1 MAILD
6 QVMAM
11 IGLGSKPETAKTRA
25 PRSAAAQA
33 APRPRQG
40 TGQPKGAQRPAPR
53 QREEAE
59 NRPAPRPEKAA
70 ARPASTLPAM
80 PPAELDRFG
89 IEAQLP
95 VAAALTDLQRFVEPG
110 RKVVIPNAVPADQR
124 VVQQIMSYVGS
135 VLTAQGGIIR
145 TTEEQRSHCAVL
157 ENGYL
162 LVPRTDP
169 INQHVMAVRALIG
182 RLGVSIEHVWL
193 VDLDLIRKVYDHHD
207 RRTRELVVG
216 GDDQLKMQRAFVDL
230 VKRAAQ
236 IHASDIDMI
245 VNRDQATVRLR
256 VQGVITEI
264 AQLTPQYAH
273 QLASAAFAMAGVS
286 DVNYRL
292 TDFQGAQVSDV
303 KHGMS
308 LPVEVQSLRLQF
320 NPIAGMGRHM
330 VTRLLYAERDG
341 SDRDVDELG
350 YEDFQIRD
358 IRLLRQM
365 STGIVVI
372 SGPTGSGKSTT
383 LQRALRTLYREKKG
397 EIKIITIEDPPEYVI
412 EGAIQLAV
420 MNADTDEERTEAFRK
435 AIAAALRS
443 DPDVIM
449 IGEVR
454 DAASARLACEASMTG
469 HQVWCSLHTNNAAS
483 ILDRL
488 RDKGLE
494 EYKISDPSLF
504 TGLIA
509 QRLIRE
515 LCPHCRIPI
524 GRAWNTIHQ
533 DIRSELRMICDSA
546 DGLSDVH
553 VANPEGCD
561 HCRRKSP
568 GYKGRTVVAE
578 TLRPDEE
585 FMLRIRGH
593 KKLEAIRYWKEELKG
608 VTMLEHAVVKMLRG
622 QVDPKEIARVGP
634 FFHFETARIE
644 KLSPLIKPQ
653 VAS

>member
-1 MAILD
+1 MAIKD
-6 QVMAM
+6 SIMSM
-11 IGLGSKPETAKTRA
+11 IGLGSKPETAKSRA

-40 TGQPKGAQRPAPR
+40 AAQAKTDQRPAQRQRDEVESRPAPR
-53 QREEAE
+53 QD
-59 NRPAPRPEKAA
+59 RPAGRAP
-70 ARPASTLPAM
+70 STLPA
-80 PPAELDRFG
+80 PSPVELDRFG
-89 IEAQLP
+89 TDAQLP
-95 VAAALTDLQRFVEPG
+95 VPASNDMQRFVEPG
-110 RKVVIPNAVPADQR
+110 RKVVIPNPEPADVR
-124 VVQQIMSYVGS
+124 VVQQIMSYVGA
-135 VLTAQGGIIR
+135 VLTAQGGVIR

-236 IHASDIDMI
+236 IRASDIDMI

-308 LPVEVQSLRLQF
+308 LPIEVQSLRLQF

-330 VTRLLYAERDG
+330 VTRLLYAEQDG

-435 AIAAALRS
+435 AISAALRS

-509 QRLIRE
+509 QRLVRE

-533 DIRSELRMICDSA
+533 DIRSELRIICEKA

-568 GYKGRTVVAE
+568 GYRGRTVVAE

-585 FMLRIRGH
+585 FMLRIREH
-593 KKLEAIRYWKEELKG
+593 KKLEAIRYWKHELKG

-634 FFHFETARIE
+634 FFHFETTRIDT
-644 KLSPLIKPQ
+644 LSHLIKPQ

>member
-1 MAILD
+1 MAIVD
-6 QVMAM
+6 QIMSM
-11 IGLGSKPETAKTRA
+11 IGLGSKPETAKPRA
-25 PRSAAAQA
+25 SRPAAGQAQSRPRRGAAAPKPAQKQA
-33 APRPRQG
+33 ARARDDERSPSRQEKPASAGGSLLPAPTG
-40 TGQPKGAQRPAPR
+40 TELDHFGTDIRSPAALAALDAQRFI
-53 QREEAE
+53 
-59 NRPAPRPEKAA
+59 
-70 ARPASTLPAM
+70 
-80 PPAELDRFG
+80 D
-89 IEAQLP
+89 
-95 VAAALTDLQRFVEPG
+95 PG
-110 RKVVIPNAVPADQR
+110 RKVTIPNPAVADQR
-124 VVQQIMSYVGS
+124 VVQQILSYVGA
-135 VLTAQGGIIR
+135 VLTAPGGVIK

-162 LVPRTDP
+162 LVPRTDA
-169 INQHVMAVRALIG
+169 INQHVMAVRALIA

-193 VDLDLIRKVYDHHD
+193 VDLDLIRKVYDLHD
-207 RRTRELVVG
+207 RRTRDLIVG

-236 IHASDIDMI
+236 IRASDIDMI

-256 VQGVITEI
+256 VQGVIQEI

-308 LPVEVQSLRLQF
+308 LPLEVQSLRLQF

-330 VTRLLYAERDG
+330 VTRLLYAEQDG

-365 STGIVVI
+365 STGIIVI

-383 LQRALRTLYREKKG
+383 LQRALRTLYREKRG
-397 EIKIITIEDPPEYVI
+397 EIKIITIEDPPEYII

-420 MNADTDEERTEAFRK
+420 MNADTDAERAEAFRK
-435 AIAAALRS
+435 AISAALRS

-454 DAASARLACEASMTG
+454 DSASAKLACEASMTG
-469 HQVWCSLHTNNAAS
+469 HQVWCSLHTNDAAS

-509 QRLIRE
+509 QRLVRQ
-515 LCPHCRIPI
+515 LCPHCKVPLARS
-524 GRAWNTIHQ
+524 WNRIHQ
-533 DIRSELRMICDSA
+533 DIRDELRMICDSA
-546 DGLSDVH
+546 DGLGDVH
-553 VANPEGCD
+553 VANPDGCD

-568 GYKGRTVVAE
+568 GYLGRTVVAE
-578 TLRPDEE
+578 TLRPDED
-585 FMLRIRGH
+585 FMIHIRAH
-593 KKLEAIRYWKEELKG
+593 RKLEAIRYWKQELKG
-608 VTMLEHAVVKMLRG
+608 VTMLEHSIVKMLRG
-622 QVDPKEIARVGP
+622 QVDPSEIARVGP
-634 FFHFETARIE
+634 FFHFDTKRVAELAHLI
-644 KLSPLIKPQ
+644 SPERKP
-653 VAS
+653 